1 VTTPDVDLVLRCIDA
16 FQSRDVEVLLELV
29 HDDVQ
34 VKSLMTEAERPV
46 YSGHDGVREWMAA
59 VVEIFPDWNPTPAEL
74 RTLGE
79 DAVLIGIDV
88 VATAATSRVPID
100 QRFWAAAIIRDGKL
114 SWYGFFRTEED
125 ALDGVASRRLLQ
137 N

>member
-1 VTTPDVDLVLRCIDA
+1 
-16 FQSRDVEVLLELV
+16 
-29 HDDVQ
+29 
-34 VKSLMTEAERPV
+34 
-46 YSGHDGVREWMAA
+46 MAA